1 MVLATTRWARF
12 APQPDRADPDRH
24 EATRHLCAAAHL
36 SRDFADAA
44 LRELLVEP
52 TRPAAP
58 APGVDSAAVLTE
70 ALAAR
75 LRTDVVDVLVLV
87 VLVLAFSLVF
97 PLAAVWGLVALLLS
111 LPKLIRSWRD
121 AQARRGAARPIRPV
135 RTVLVVLLVV
145 SSIGWVIDSA
155 GSGRRSTDLS
165 GIVPDTTSDNV
176 TAAVLLA
183 VALLVLLTNR
193 LLIAHH
199 VTDRFGPLNHRP
211 SRPVDRALL
220 SLSPTLAARVEE
232 HHGANKRL
240 RRGVSEEDGLVPLLV
255 HRGYKPFVGAG
266 DIHEPWTIAVPLERK
281 ADAPPNVEPLDTA
294 MLLDGITSKV
304 TDLRDAPLL
313 APSARLGSLGVDDYV
328 VVDAQGLVDNLSSP
342 PSAHYLKDPGVPPY
356 THVPR
361 SHAHDLRDS
370 PLEWSRFY
378 RRFSLVTWEHDLVVS
393 VFVHVAMDESTL
405 YLEWT
410 PCVLR
415 PINAELMAVD
425 TEPASPWVPVGR
437 ALKDLVLLPAS
448 ALSRASRL
456 VIRPRALRPDRGRV
470 NPDRYGALLTLREMA
485 ADVELRSYFQQA
497 DVERYTHLLRTR
509 VTLAVAE
516 ILRTAGYHTASF
528 DQQVQSVVNT
538 TVNTVTIADG
548 GTVTGHVL
556 QTGSLNGDVDIT
568 G

>member
-1 MVLATTRWARF
+1 MVLADTWRAWTARHTE
-12 APQPDRADPDRH
+12 PDRA

-75 LRTDVVDVLVLV
+75 LRTDVVDGLVLVL
-87 VLVLAFSLVF
+87 LALTVYLVF
-97 PLAAVWGLVALLLS
+97 PLAVLWIVIALVLS
-111 LPKLIRSWRD
+111 LPKIIRVWRESRVRRGV
-121 AQARRGAARPIRPV
+121 ARRPL
-135 RTVLVVLLVV
+135 RTGLVV
-145 SSIGWVIDSA
+145 
-155 GSGRRSTDLS
+155 
-165 GIVPDTTSDNV
+165 V
-176 TAAVLLA
+176 TAALSVASVATSVGTSSNSDDLVEAAFEDVTGYVLLG
-183 VALLVLLTNR
+183 VALLVLLANR
-193 LLIAHH
+193 LVIAHQ
-199 VTDRFGPLNHRP
+199 VTDRFGPLNRRP
-211 SRPVDRALL
+211 SRPFDRSLL
-220 SLSPTLAARVEE
+220 RLSPALAARIDEY
-232 HHGANKRL
+232 HGTTKRL
-240 RRGVSEEDGLVPLLV
+240 RAGVSEQDDLVPLLV

-266 DIHEPWTIAVPLERK
+266 DIHDPWTIAVPLERRP
-281 ADAPPNVEPLDTA
+281 DAPPTTSRLDTA
-294 MLLDGITSKV
+294 TLLDGITSKV
-304 TDLRDAPLL
+304 TDLRAAPLL
-313 APSARLGSLGVDDYV
+313 APSARLGSLGVDDHV
-328 VVDAQGLVDNLSSP
+328 VVDARGLVDHLAEQ

-370 PLEWSRFY
+370 PVEWARFY
-378 RRFSLVTWEHDLVVS
+378 RRFSLVTWEDDLVVS
-393 VFVHVAMDESTL
+393 VFVHVAMDDTTL

-415 PINAELMAVD
+415 PLDADLLAVD
-425 TEPASPWVPVGR
+425 SEPASAWVPVGR

-448 ALSRASRL
+448 TLSRALRL
-456 VIRPRALRPDRGRV
+456 ATRPRALRPDRGRV
-470 NPDRYGALLTLREMA
+470 NPDRYGCLLTLREMA

-528 DQQVQSVVNT
+528 DQQVQSIVTT
-538 TVNTVTIADG
+538 TVNTVTVADG
-548 GTVTGHVL
+548 GTLTGHVL

>member
-1 MVLATTRWARF
+1 MVLADTWRARF
-12 APQPDRADPDRH
+12 TPRSDHADPDRH

-44 LRELLVEP
+44 LRELLAEP

-75 LRTDVVDVLVLV
+75 LRTDVVDGLVLV
-87 VLVLAFSLVF
+87 VLALTLYFVF
-97 PLAAVWGLVALLLS
+97 PLAVLWILVALVLS
-111 LPKLIRSWRD
+111 LPKIIRVWRD
-121 AQARRGAARPIRPV
+121 ARTRRGAARSAGPV
-135 RTVLVVLLVV
+135 RIGLIVLTAVGSLASVADSV
-145 SSIGWVIDSA
+145 SG
-155 GSGRRSTDLS
+155 GSGAEDLAEAAF
-165 GIVPDTTSDNV
+165 DDV
-176 TAAVLLA
+176 TGYVLLA
-183 VALLVLLTNR
+183 VALVVLLANR
-193 LLIAHH
+193 LIIAHQ
-199 VTDRFGPLNHRP
+199 VTDCFGPLNRRP
-211 SRPVDRALL
+211 ARPVDRSLL
-220 SLSPTLAARVEE
+220 RLSPTLAARIGQY
-232 HHGANKRL
+232 HGDTKRL
-240 RRGVSEEDGLVPLLV
+240 RAGVSEKDDLVPLLV

-266 DIHEPWTIAVPLERK
+266 DIHDPWTIAVPLERRP
-281 ADAPPNVEPLDTA
+281 DAPDSGDPLDTA
-294 MLLDGITSKV
+294 TLLDGITSKV
-304 TDLRDAPLL
+304 TDLRAAPLL
-313 APSARLGSLGVDDYV
+313 APSARLGALGVDDCV
-328 VVDAQGLVDNLSSP
+328 VVDARGLVDNLAKS
-342 PSAHYLKDPGVPPY
+342 PSAHYLEDPGVPPY

-378 RRFSLVTWEHDLVVS
+378 RRFSLVTWEDDLVVS

-415 PINAELMAVD
+415 PISAELTAVD
-425 TEPASPWVPVGR
+425 SEPASAWVPVGR
-437 ALKDLVLLPAS
+437 ALKDLVLLPAG
-448 ALSRASRL
+448 ALSRAMRL
-456 VIRPRALRPDRGRV
+456 VVRPRALRPDRGRV
-470 NPDRYGALLTLREMA
+470 DPDRYGCLLTLREMA

-538 TVNTVTIADG
+538 TVNTVTVADG
-548 GTVTGHVL
+548 GTMSGHVL
-556 QTGSLNGDVDIT
+556 QTGTLNGDVDIT